1 MTKSFLI
8 GIAGGSGS
16 GKTTLANKL
25 LAKLGHD
32 NAICIT
38 HDHYYKDQSQLTL
51 EERKLTNYDHPNAY
65 DTNLLIKD
73 LKTLISNQ
81 SINRPTYDFLLDTRS
96 PNLILLASRPI
107 IIVEGILIF
116 ENSDLRNLFDLKVF
130 VDTDSDIRL
139 IRRFTRDIDEFN
151 RSYEY
156 VVDKYLTQVRPM
168 YLEYV
173 EPYKKYADQVITA
186 DNIND
191 KIIGALFD
199 QISAILK

>member
-25 LAKLGHD
+25 LAKFGHD
-32 NAICIT
+32 KAICIA
-38 HDHYYKDQSQLTL
+38 HDHYYKDQSQLTV
-51 EERKLTNYDHPNAY
+51 EERKFTNYDHPDAY
-65 DTNLLIKD
+65 DTNLLIED
-73 LKTLISNQ
+73 LKSLISNQ

-96 PNLILLASRPI
+96 PNSLLLTPHPI
-107 IIVEGILIF
+107 IIVEGILIY
-116 ENSDLRNLFDLKVF
+116 ENANLLNLFDLKIF

-173 EPYKKYADQVITA
+173 VPYKKYANQVITA
-186 DNIND
+186 NEINEE
-191 KIIGALFD
+191 IVSTLFN
-199 QISAILK
+199 QISAILI